1 MAVARVRLPV
11 PLKRGL
17 VRLGLYILG
26 RIECDS
32 SLLSNLGNVTDPP
45 TFGMLPP
52 TRMWFSTSAHM
63 PRGLS
68 VGAITVGGRLHLCF
82 RYRNALLDATAGQD
96 FAAEYAAAL
105 SALSESAGEANR
117 PMSTAA
123 YGISAGPGDD
133 LGLRE

>member
-1 MAVARVRLPV
+1 MAVARVRLPI

-52 TRMWFSTSAHM
+52 TQMWFSTSAHM

-68 VGAITVGGRLHLCF
+68 VGAVTVGGRLNLCF
-82 RYRNALLDATAGQD
+82 RYRNALLDAASGRD

-105 SALSESAGEANR
+105 SALSEATGGR
-117 PMSTAA
+117 T
-123 YGISAGPGDD
+123 G
-133 LGLRE
+133 R